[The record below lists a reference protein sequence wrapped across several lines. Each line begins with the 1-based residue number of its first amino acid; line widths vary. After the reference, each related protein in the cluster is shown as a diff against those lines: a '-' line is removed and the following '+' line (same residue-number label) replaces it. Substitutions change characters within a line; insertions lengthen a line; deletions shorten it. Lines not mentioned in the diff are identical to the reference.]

1 MDKVNLNESGRRRR
15 ASNVPCHK
23 AKQIY
28 CVRVR
33 PPASVAAN
41 ADSIEIIIIAP
52 ELINYDV
59 LHDGKVQRFQDTMN
73 ADVQRRLW
81 RETMM

>member
-1 MDKVNLNESGRRRR
+1 MKAEGDGAR
-15 ASNVPCHK
+15 AMFR
-23 AKQIY
+23 AIKQNKFTAGAVR
-28 CVRVR
+28 VRVR